1 MTDLP
6 DEARGASGEPGT
18 PPPLPAWQA
27 PAPPPSADP
36 AGDPELRA
44 MALKH
49 LQEVKEFRI
58 HLTVY
63 VAVIGFLVVV
73 WLLSGGGYFWPV
85 WPAAAWGL
93 GIGLHGASLRWDRD
107 PTEEQITEQARRI
120 AAKRGQGGAPGRL
133 EGPQDV

>member
-6 DEARGASGEPGT
+6 DEGRGEGEL

-27 PAPPPSADP
+27 PAPAPSSDP
-36 AGDPELRA
+36 ATDPALRA

-49 LQEVKEFRI
+49 LEEVKAFRM

-63 VAVIGFLVVV
+63 AAVIGFLVVI

-93 GIGLHGASLRWDRD
+93 GLGLHGASLLWDKD
-107 PTEEQITEQARRI
+107 PTEQEIAEQARRI
-120 AAKRGQGGAPGRL
+120 AQQRGTPPQPRGL
-133 EGPQDV
+133 EGPQDTV